1 MRRGWSLVCVV
12 VGRPDQV
19 AKGTETELGKVLLDN
34 QYRIFGA
41 RDRAF
46 FEVVLCSAPRRQLN
60 TGRWVAAI
68 LRRLVFQASIFAF

>member
-12 VGRPDQV
+12 VGRSDQV

-41 RDRAF
+41 RDPGF
-46 FEVVLCSAPRRQLN
+46 FETILESAPRRQLKRN
-60 TGRWVAAI
+60 TLGGFRPKVAP
-68 LRRLVFQASIFAF
+68 Q